1 MPLWLFLKEAFSKC
15 CSCSQQSYTD
25 LFYFVLFSFV
35 KEESLVW
42 FSFFFFGSH
51 CRFNFP
57 LSNRLLVK
65 KKKKKNSPSSH
76 SLKRLRVLKGKTF
89 SSDKKSPW
97 GSGKGALHLV
107 SERYNRSLSST
118 IWLPG
123 KIHSF
128 YILRSTSHL
137 LFSILFPFSW
147 ESLSPQNSGHKN
159 RQPLVAIPPPKPL
172 FFKLILYL
180 LFRKYSKYILWNSI
194 TFLKGLFLKR
204 VID

>member
-1 MPLWLFLKEAFSKC
+1 MQTLSIPKSWECNIDQWMPWWLFLKEAFSKC

-25 LFYFVLFSFV
+25 LLYFVLFSFV

-42 FSFFFFGSH
+42 FPFFSGSH
-51 CRFNFP
+51 CGFNFP

-65 KKKKKNSPSSH
+65 KHSPSSH
-76 SLKRLRVLKGKTF
+76 SLKRLSILKEKTF
-89 SSDKKSPW
+89 GSDKKSPG
-97 GSGKGALHLV
+97 GSGKGALNLV

-128 YILRSTSHL
+128 CLLSSTSHL

-147 ESLSPQNSGHKN
+147 GSLSP
-159 RQPLVAIPPPKPL
+159 
-172 FFKLILYL
+172 
-180 LFRKYSKYILWNSI
+180 
-194 TFLKGLFLKR
+194 
-204 VID
+204 